1 MTSFIMGQSR
11 GQRQQVKAQVTL
23 RSEITNSLVL
33 ILMGVGSLS
42 CEPYIIASFFG
53 MLRSIAYRLKN
64 LYLLFILP
72 RQCHCFLLR

>member
-1 MTSFIMGQSR
+1 MGQSR

-42 CEPYIIASFFG
+42 CEPYIIASFFWDASFYC
-53 MLRSIAYRLKN
+53 LSIKEFVFVIHSPTAMS
-64 LYLLFILP
+64 LLFITLVS
-72 RQCHCFLLR
+72 